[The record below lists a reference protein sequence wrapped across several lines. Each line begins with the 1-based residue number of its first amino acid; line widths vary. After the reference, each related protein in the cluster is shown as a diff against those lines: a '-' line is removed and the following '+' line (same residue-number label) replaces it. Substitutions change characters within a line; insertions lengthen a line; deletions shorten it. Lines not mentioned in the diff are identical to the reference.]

1 MTSRIIVD
9 YYVDPDELKQH
20 VLIEDPVKIVF
31 DDISRLKE
39 LHILGKT
46 GIKMAEN
53 HVPFYFDRILAESL
67 IDQKIAHGVE

>member
-39 LHILGKT
+39 LHILSKT